1 MMMRDDGAAAVLTDG
16 ARLAF
21 LLTETTTIVT
31 HRRTTVVLLD
41 TGGQCHFQGVDM
53 ARVIAQTSSR
63 TDTEAG
69 RCIDGG
75 YPSVYDGSAAAGP
88 NVALIRDQVME
99 TSTDSTTADLFAAGG
114 VTGTGGGME
123 CTTTMTTH
131 GMAAPTTIGD
141 AGSVR
146 SSGGWVGW
154 GAGKMVTAFF
164 LLFFALTY
172 VTTCM
177 PAAVGTCNLA
187 ACIELDTPA
196 PVFNPPQLDLA
207 GTKAAPPLPLDAS
220 DLPTE
225 LSQAAPPPTANMAV
239 EVGRGRID
247 TLTDS
252 LQPARPTRAEAT
264 KNSATSAAGQIDQVC
279 RRGGRGDRA
288 RPSGEMYRTT
298 ASSSPPPLTTTT
310 PKQAVRIS
318 PALVVDD
325 VARTLSHPDGTAKMA
340 ATTAEQRDKVRPHAL
355 LPTRAP
361 EDRTL
366 SDLRL
371 WYVY

>member
-1 MMMRDDGAAAVLTDG
+1 MTNCLQVTLWLLLWVQSAHDAPLAAIAAKVASHG
-16 ARLAF
+16 
-21 LLTETTTIVT
+21 ET
-31 HRRTTVVLLD
+31 
-41 TGGQCHFQGVDM
+41 
-53 ARVIAQTSSR
+53 A
-63 TDTEAG
+63 
-69 RCIDGG
+69 
-75 YPSVYDGSAAAGP
+75 
-88 NVALIRDQVME
+88 
-99 TSTDSTTADLFAAGG
+99 
-114 VTGTGGGME
+114 
-123 CTTTMTTH
+123 
-131 GMAAPTTIGD
+131 
-141 AGSVR
+141 
-146 SSGGWVGW
+146 
-154 GAGKMVTAFF
+154 
-164 LLFFALTY
+164 
-172 VTTCM
+172 
-177 PAAVGTCNLA
+177 A

-196 PVFNPPQLDLA
+196 PVRAFNPQPADLV
-207 GTKAAPPLPLDAS
+207 GTKAAPAAGGRGALPLDAS

-264 KNSATSAAGQIDQVC
+264 KNSATSAAGLIDQVC

>member
-1 MMMRDDGAAAVLTDG
+1 MTHYLRVTLW
-16 ARLAF
+16 
-21 LLTETTTIVT
+21 LL
-31 HRRTTVVLLD
+31 LW
-41 TGGQCHFQGVDM
+41 
-53 ARVIAQTSSR
+53 
-63 TDTEAG
+63 
-69 RCIDGG
+69 
-75 YPSVYDGSAAAGP
+75 
-88 NVALIRDQVME
+88 
-99 TSTDSTTADLFAAGG
+99 
-114 VTGTGGGME
+114 
-123 CTTTMTTH
+123 
-131 GMAAPTTIGD
+131 
-141 AGSVR
+141 VR
-146 SSGGWVGW
+146 SAQGFDD
-154 GAGKMVTAFF
+154 APLAAITAKV
-164 LLFFALTY
+164 ASHGET
-172 VTTCM
+172 
-177 PAAVGTCNLA
+177 AA

-196 PVFNPPQLDLA
+196 HARVVLNPQPGLA
-207 GTKAAPPLPLDAS
+207 GTKAAPAADGRGVLPLDAS
-220 DLPTE
+220 DLPAE
-225 LSQAAPPPTANMAV
+225 LSQAAPPPTANTAH

-252 LQPARPTRAEAT
+252 RLQRGRTARRTTRAEAT
-264 KNSATSAAGQIDQVC
+264 KNFATSAAGLIDQVC

-298 ASSSPPPLTTTT
+298 ASPPPLTTTT